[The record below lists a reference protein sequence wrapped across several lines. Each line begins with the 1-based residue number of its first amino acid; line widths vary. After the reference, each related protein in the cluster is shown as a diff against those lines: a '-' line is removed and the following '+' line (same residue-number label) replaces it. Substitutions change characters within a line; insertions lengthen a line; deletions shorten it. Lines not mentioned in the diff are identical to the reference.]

1 MDTTSRISL
10 PDRRS
15 DVGALV
21 GLLLGIGL
29 FLIVVPGA
37 SGPGPD
43 LGARARRL
51 LAEAGI
57 GRVGPAQLVGG
68 SAAVA
73 VVAFV
78 LVLAVSRTVPIAVA
92 FALFAALTPRAV
104 LRRRGKV
111 RLRARREAWPEAVDH
126 LVSGVRAG
134 LSLPEA
140 LSALG
145 SGGPTELRPAFA
157 RFADAHRAT
166 GSFDR
171 CLDRLADDLADPVGD
186 RVAEALRL
194 AREVGGTD
202 LGGLLRGL
210 SRFLREDARTRGE
223 LEARQSWTV
232 NAARVALAAPW
243 LVLLLLA
250 TQSSTITAYNSAAG
264 AVVLAA
270 GGGVSYAAYRIM
282 RRIGE
287 LPIER
292 RVLR

>member
-1 MDTTSRISL
+1 M
-10 PDRRS
+10 
-15 DVGALV
+15 GALV
-21 GLLLGIGL
+21 GLLLGTGL

-37 SGPGPD
+37 PGRPHD
-43 LGARARRL
+43 LGARVRRL
-51 LAEAGI
+51 LADAGVERI
-57 GRVGPAQLVGG
+57 SPSQLVLG
-68 SAAVA
+68 SGAAAALV
-73 VVAFV
+73 FV
-78 LVLAVSRTVPIAVA
+78 LVLAASRTVPIAVA
-92 FALFAALTPRAV
+92 FALFAALAPRAV
-104 LRRRGKV
+104 LRRRGTV

-145 SGGPTELRPAFA
+145 TAGPAELRPAFA
-157 RFADAHRAT
+157 RFADAHRAS

-171 CLDRLADDLADPVGD
+171 CLEALADDLADPVGD
-186 RVAEALRL
+186 RVVEALRL

-202 LGGLLRGL
+202 LGGLLRNL

-250 TQSSTITAYNSAAG
+250 TQSSTVTAYNSATG
-264 AVVLAA
+264 AVVLVA
-270 GGGVSYAAYRIM
+270 GGAVSYAAYLLM
-282 RRIGE
+282 RRIGQ
-287 LPIER
+287 LPVER

>member
-1 MDTTSRISL
+1 M
-10 PDRRS
+10 
-15 DVGALV
+15 GALV

-29 FLIVVPGA
+29 FLLVVPGVHHPA
-37 SGPGPD
+37 PD
-43 LGARARRL
+43 LGRRARRL
-51 LAEAGI
+51 LAEAGVDRI
-57 GRVGPAQLVGG
+57 GPIQLVGG
-68 SAAVA
+68 SVGAAVI
-73 VVAFV
+73 AFL
-78 LVLAVSRTVPIAVA
+78 LVLAVSRTVPIALA

-104 LRRRGKV
+104 LRRRRTV

-145 SGGPTELRPAFA
+145 SAGPPELRPAFA
-157 RFADAHRAT
+157 RFADAHRAS

-171 CLDRLADDLADPVGD
+171 CLERLAEDLADPVGD
-186 RVAEALRL
+186 RVVEALRL

-202 LGGLLRGL
+202 LGGLLRNL

-264 AVVLAA
+264 AMVLAA
-270 GGGVSYAAYRIM
+270 GGAVSYAAYLLM

-287 LPIER
+287 LPLER

>member
-1 MDTTSRISL
+1 M
-10 PDRRS
+10 
-15 DVGALV
+15 GALV
-21 GLLLGIGL
+21 GLLLGMGV
-29 FLIVVPGA
+29 FLLVVPGVVG
-37 SGPGPD
+37 SGPD
-43 LGARARRL
+43 VGARSRRL
-51 LAEAGI
+51 LAEAGVDRI
-57 GRVGPAQLVGG
+57 GPTQLVAG
-68 SAAVA
+68 SVVVAA
-73 VVAFV
+73 VAFV
-78 LVLAVSRTVPIAVA
+78 LILAVSRTLPIALA
-92 FALFAALTPRAV
+92 FALFAAVSPRAI
-104 LRRRGKV
+104 LRRRGRL

-145 SGGPTELRPAFA
+145 SSGPADLRPAFA
-157 RFADAHRAT
+157 RFAAAHRAT

-171 CLDRLADDLADPVGD
+171 CLEQLAEELADPVGD

-194 AREVGGTD
+194 AREVGGTG

-264 AVVLAA
+264 ALVLAI
-270 GGGVSYAAYRIM
+270 GGGVSYAAYLIM

>member
-1 MDTTSRISL
+1 M
-10 PDRRS
+10 
-15 DVGALV
+15 GALV
-21 GLLLGIGL
+21 GLLLGLGIFVL
-29 FLIVVPGA
+29 VVPA
-37 SGPGPD
+37 A
-43 LGARARRL
+43 ARRPRPRPARRL
-51 LAEAGI
+51 QRLLADAGVDRI
-57 GRVGPAQLVGG
+57 GPAQLVAG
-68 SAAVA
+68 SAAGAMVSF
-73 VVAFV
+73 VV
-78 LVLAVSRTVPIAVA
+78 VLAVSRAVPVA
-92 FALFAALTPRAV
+92 LAFGVFAALTPRSV

-111 RLRARREAWPEAVDH
+111 RVRARREAWPEAVDH

-145 SGGPTELRPAFA
+145 TAGPGELRPAFA
-157 RFADAHRAT
+157 RFADAHRAS

-171 CLDRLADDLADPVGD
+171 CLEQLAADLADPVGD
-186 RVAEALRL
+186 RVVEALRL

-202 LGGLLRGL
+202 LGGLLRNL

-264 AVVLAA
+264 AVVLAI
-270 GGGVSYAAYRIM
+270 GGAVSYAAYVLM